1 MDVLNKVRRRFTK
14 NDYTVKGYEKDF
26 GWRLVGAHARS
37 FGSDEKIL
45 AYLISKVPAESEM
58 RARSSSVGNGARTG
72 MMDQKGGDGD
82 KTDRNDTKTT
92 LLLLL
97 GLTVI
102 SIFWIVV
109 IFVLVFCLSLWLG
122 DSWEAIW
129 LFSGV
134 ATP

>member
-1 MDVLNKVRRRFTK
+1 MDVLNKVRKRSTK
-14 NDYTVKGYEKDF
+14 NDYTVKAYEKDF
-26 GWRLVGAHARS
+26 GWRLVGAHAHS

-72 MMDQKGGDGD
+72 VMDQKGGRE

-102 SIFWIVV
+102 SIVWIVAM
-109 IFVLVFCLSLWLG
+109 FVLVFYLRLWLG

-129 LFSGV
+129 LFSGL
-134 ATP
+134 